1 METQWKTN
9 NERSSHCRPWKKR
22 WPWLRDWTINSLS
35 WIRGGWSSH
44 RERDRRHWQS
54 ERRFEYSIPPSKEVV
69 LRTRIFPSTFKT
81 NEDILLHTQSRG
93 ILQTFVWVG
102 GKFVLPTTNVCKI
115 SRSLGSCSFARFR
128 RIIFKLGKSSLLRLR
143 RFERCQRI
151 FAKWSPSKLSVHLRI
166 DIKNCEELTTPFYL
180 NQ

>member
-1 METQWKTN
+1 MNEAAIADLERKGGHDYGTGQSTHWVESEGVETLIEKEIEDTD
-9 NERSSHCRPWKKR
+9 RV
-22 WPWLRDWTINSLS
+22 
-35 WIRGGWSSH
+35 
-44 RERDRRHWQS
+44 REDLN
-54 ERRFEYSIPPSKEVV
+54 IVPPSKEVV

-81 NEDILLHTQSRG
+81 NEDILLHPQSRG

-102 GKFVLPTTNVCKI
+102 GKFVLAITNVCKI

-128 RIIFKLGKSSLLRLR
+128 RIIFKLGKSSLLMLR

-166 DIKNCEELTTPFYL
+166 DIKNCEELTTPFYF